1 MRVVN
6 FGCVKDVTVD
16 LTPLHAFVG
25 PNDSGK
31 STLLKALRSVVAA
44 DRGPFLSPSVVS
56 VKVGDSAWTQ
66 QSYQAGVARTI
77 EHSAHVE
84 PSEALSR
91 DGGDFGLPKG
101 SAVSAAVR
109 RALAGARML
118 RLEPDAM
125 RKPSRLIPKSHPI
138 EFAENG
144 DGLSGVYDA
153 LLSRQRKSF
162 DMIVGQFRGLFPTV
176 EELELAAVSEGTKL
190 LGVRLIDG
198 TDVPA
203 DTMSEGMLY
212 WLAFAALPHLS
223 DTAICLIEEPENGL
237 HPARVA
243 EVVRVL
249 RDASQ
254 HTQILLATHSPLV
267 VNELQPDE
275 VTIITRTPERGT
287 IATPMTQTRNFAKRS
302 KAYALGELWLSY
314 ADGDLEEKLVGDGSG
329 DAPVAAVGE
338 P

>member
-6 FGCVKDVTVD
+6 VGCVKDVTID

-31 STLLKALRSVVAA
+31 STLLRAVAKGA
-44 DRGPFLSPSVVS
+44 
-56 VKVGDSAWTQ
+56 
-66 QSYQAGVARTI
+66 AGGLGLNAGSFVTLT
-77 EHSAHVE
+77 VD
-84 PSEALSR
+84 ALSR
-91 DGGDFGLPKG
+91 TTH
-101 SAVSAAVR
+101 AAGTKVHSSNEGFESVR
-109 RALAGARML
+109 REHPETWRSRAVATSGVRLL
-118 RLEPDAM
+118 RLDPDEM
-125 RKPSRLIPKSHPI
+125 RMASALIPRGQPMQYS
-138 EFAENG
+138 ERG
-144 DGLSGVYDA
+144 RGLAGVYDA
-153 LLSRQRKSF
+153 LLSRRRKAF
-162 DMIVGQFRGLFPTV
+162 DAINARFHELFPTA
-176 EELELAAVSEGTKL
+176 EELELSNTSPHEKVLSI
-190 LGVRLIDG
+190 RLIDG
-198 TDVPA
+198 TESPA
-203 DTMSEGMLY
+203 ESMSEGMLY
-212 WLAFAALPHLS
+212 WLAFAALPYLS

-314 ADGDLEEKLVGDGSG
+314 ADGDLEEKLVGDGNG

>member
-31 STLLKALRSVVAA
+31 STLLRALR
-44 DRGPFLSPSVVS
+44 
-56 VKVGDSAWTQ
+56 
-66 QSYQAGVARTI
+66 
-77 EHSAHVE
+77 
-84 PSEALSR
+84 
-91 DGGDFGLPKG
+91 
-101 SAVSAAVR
+101 AAVR
-109 RALAGARML
+109 GFVSPGNVTLTVGALSTTKHGAGAVHHSADVAFDGSRSGSRPAPDDTARLRAATAAVRLL
-118 RLEPDAM
+118 RLDPDEM
-125 RKPSRLIPKSHPI
+125 RMPSALIPRDQPI
-138 EFAENG
+138 QYSERG
-144 DGLSGVYDA
+144 RGLAGVYDA
-153 LLSRQRKSF
+153 LLSRRRKAF
-162 DMIVGQFRGLFPTV
+162 DAINARFHELFPTA
-176 EELELAAVSEGTKL
+176 EELELSNTSPNEKVLSI
-190 LGVRLIDG
+190 RLNDG
-198 TDVPA
+198 TEAPA
-203 DTMSEGMLY
+203 ESMSEGMLY
-212 WLAFAALPHLS
+212 WLAFAALPYLS

-287 IATPMTQTRNFAKRS
+287 IATPMAQTRNFAKRS

-329 DAPVAAVGE
+329 DAPVAAVAE